1 MRPTAQVFV
10 VDTHLRVVE
19 WNAMSA
25 TLSGCAQTPCAQAPC
40 AQNPPC
46 RSRYRSVCCCLN
58 PKPWAARVPSG
69 GCQGKRRVRHLAPT
83 RRVQLV
89 RGEGRD
95 GVLRRGGGRY
105 EREAMIGKDIL
116 DVGSG
121 QSRPVYKQVT
131 SLEPPCKR
139 GERVG
144 WERSGSRA
152 L

>member
-1 MRPTAQVFV
+1 LRPTAQVFV

-69 GCQGKRRVRHLAPT
+69 GCQV
-83 RRVQLV
+83 
-89 RGEGRD
+89 

-116 DVGSG
+116 DVVSG
-121 QSRPVYKQVT
+121 QSRPVFKQVT